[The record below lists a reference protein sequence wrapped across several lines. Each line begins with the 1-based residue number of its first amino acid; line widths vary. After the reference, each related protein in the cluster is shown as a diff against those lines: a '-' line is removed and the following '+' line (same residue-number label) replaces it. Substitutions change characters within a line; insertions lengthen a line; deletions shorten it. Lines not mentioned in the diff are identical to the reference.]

1 MSQNIYVIITI
12 YFLSNAWSDS
22 MEPYG
27 GGDGR
32 VRWVTPEWLMDN
44 MDEVKIVDC
53 QPNIHDYI
61 FEHIP
66 GAVYLNEGLFREPRG
81 MAPAMYIPEGAVEL
95 IFHQAGIEDLP
106 TVVYTGPGE
115 VKGWGDGLEQT
126 MLAYSLARFGHRNVL
141 VLNGG
146 LPEWKKAGGDV
157 TKVFPEVEES
167 DFSAE
172 TQKDFYIEYPEF
184 KKIKDHDDVLVLDAR
199 PREVYEGQ
207 GPWIKPGHIPGA
219 VNLPWASLMDDENKT
234 LLKPEEEILE
244 LLEAAGASEDKTI
257 ICSCGT
263 GREATNEF
271 ILFKWYLGYPD
282 VRIYEGSFT
291 EWTQIED
298 NPTVTGP
305 DPY

>member
-1 MSQNIYVIITI
+1 
-12 YFLSNAWSDS
+12 

-27 GGDGR
+27 KGDGR
-32 VRWVTPEWLMDN
+32 VRWVTPAWLMEN
-44 MDEVKIVDC
+44 MEDVAIIDC

-61 FEHIP
+61 LEHIP

-81 MAPAMYIPEGAVEL
+81 KAPAMYIPEGAVEL
-95 IFHQAGIEDLP
+95 IFQQAGIENRP
-106 TVVYTGPGE
+106 TVVYTGTGG

-126 MLAYSLARFGHRNVL
+126 MVAYSLARFGHENIL

-146 LPEWKKAGGDV
+146 LAEWKRAGGEL

-167 DFSAE
+167 GFSAVTKE
-172 TQKDFYIEYPEF
+172 DFYIEYPEF
-184 KKIKDHDDVLVLDAR
+184 KRIKDDEDVLLLDAR
-199 PREVYEGQ
+199 PAEVYEGQ

-219 VNLPWASLMDDENKT
+219 VNLPWADLMDPENKT
-234 LLKPEEEILE
+234 LLKPEDEILE
-244 LLEAAGASEDKTI
+244 LVNSVGATPDRKI

-271 ILFKWYLGYPD
+271 LLFRWYLGYPD

-291 EWTQIED
+291 EWTQVED

-305 DPY
+305 DPR